1 MTNIYPYI
9 HIYQDRSID
18 RLTQKKIFLCLE
30 VFLIIDSLPS
40 YNTNRVLMSLRQ
52 EEAIAKVVKNIG
64 GTVFVTQPAKSVEST
79 FTNLFL
85 EKSHC

>member
-1 MTNIYPYI
+1 
-9 HIYQDRSID
+9 
-18 RLTQKKIFLCLE
+18 
-30 VFLIIDSLPS
+30 
-40 YNTNRVLMSLRQ
+40 MSLRQ